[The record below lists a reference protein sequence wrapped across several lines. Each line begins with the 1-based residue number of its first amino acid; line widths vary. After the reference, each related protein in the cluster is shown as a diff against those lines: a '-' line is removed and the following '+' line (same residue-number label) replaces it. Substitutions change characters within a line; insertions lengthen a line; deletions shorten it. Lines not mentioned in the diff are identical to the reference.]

1 MTGPSQGIELIDSA
15 QTLIRSVSAGIG
27 LSDNTVS
34 SVKEDHLG
42 RVWIATQGG
51 GVDIIDP
58 ADWTVRY
65 LNNLPGLKDT
75 CYRVLLVDKYNRM
88 WIGTDK
94 GIYVADIKNNTITN
108 ISTKEGLTDD
118 YVTSLIQYKEYV
130 VAGAH
135 HQITLISCTSSCD

>member
-1 MTGPSQGIELIDSA
+1 M
-15 QTLIRSVSAGIG
+15 
-27 LSDNTVS
+27 
-34 SVKEDHLG
+34 KEDHLG

-94 GIYVADIKNNTITN
+94 GIYVTDTKNNTITH
-108 ISTKEGLTDD
+108 ISTKKD
-118 YVTSLIQYKEYV
+118 
-130 VAGAH
+130 
-135 HQITLISCTSSCD
+135 